1 MAAEPMAL
9 LGLEK
14 TSLRE
19 QTLTAQRQAI
29 TTGQLEPGKHL
40 VETELSEML
49 NISRGTLREALR
61 QLQQE
66 GLVAPGARG
75 RLSVRSLDVKEI
87 RDIFAVRAALETLAA
102 QTLCRLDD
110 RSEAVAQLRS
120 ALKVMDNEVK
130 QSLERGIEADLD
142 FHRVLCR
149 LTGNESLLH
158 AWEQLEGSIRMS
170 IMWAGK
176 ERGIKNMNVSRHEE
190 IVDAIDSADV
200 GLAAAVISAH
210 MDTAAEVLVSSK

>member
-19 QTLTAQRQAI
+19 QTLTALRQAI

-61 QLQQE
+61 QIQQE

>member
-1 MAAEPMAL
+1 M
-9 LGLEK
+9 
-14 TSLRE
+14 
-19 QTLTAQRQAI
+19 
-29 TTGQLEPGKHL
+29 GQGL
-40 VETELSEML
+40 VEAEDRCLGWGVRDFAENPS
-49 NISRGTLREALR
+49 A
-61 QLQQE
+61 
-66 GLVAPGARG
+66 ARG
-75 RLSVRSLDVKEI
+75 RFSVRSLDVKEI
-87 RDIFAVRAALETLAA
+87 RDIFAVRAALETLVE

-130 QSLERGIEADLD
+130 QSLERGIEEDLD

-176 ERGIKNMNVSRHEE
+176 ELGIKNMDVSRHEE
-190 IVDAIDSADV
+190 IVDAINSADV